1 VGNPELVTSH
11 VSSDSPVLLYDGA
24 CGVCAWSVQFV
35 LQREPPHRRGALRF
49 APLQGAFGTALRARY
64 PELEG
69 VDSVVWFDPTN
80 RSAPVRV
87 RSDAALRT
95 LRHLGGVWALVG
107 MLGRCVPRPIRDAA
121 YNAIATRRMS
131 LAAPRCL
138 LPTPDER
145 LRFLE

>member
-1 VGNPELVTSH
+1 MDSIGR
-11 VSSDSPVLLYDGA
+11 SPVLLYDGA

-35 LQREPPHRRGALRF
+35 LQREPPHRRGILHF
-49 APLQGAFGTALRARY
+49 APLQGAFGTELRARY

-69 VDSVVWFDPTN
+69 VDSVVWFDPAD

-95 LRHLGGVWALVG
+95 LRHLGGVWALMG

-138 LPTPDER
+138 LPTPEER
-145 LRFLE
+145 QRFLE

>member
-1 VGNPELVTSH
+1 MH

-35 LQREPPHRRGALRF
+35 LQREPAHRRGALRF
-49 APLQGAFGTALRARY
+49 APLQGAFGTDLRAHY
-64 PELEG
+64 PELAG
-69 VDSVVWFDPTN
+69 VDSVVWFDPAD
-80 RSAPVRV
+80 RLSPVRV

-95 LRHLGGVWALVG
+95 LRHLGGGWAL
-107 MLGRCVPRPIRDAA
+107 METLGRCVPRLIRDAM

-138 LPTPDER
+138 LPTPDQR
-145 LRFLE
+145 QRFLE